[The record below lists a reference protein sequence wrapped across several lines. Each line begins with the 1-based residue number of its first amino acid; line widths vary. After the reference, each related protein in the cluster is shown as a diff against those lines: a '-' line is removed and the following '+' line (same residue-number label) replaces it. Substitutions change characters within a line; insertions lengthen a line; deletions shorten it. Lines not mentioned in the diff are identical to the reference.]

1 MDYLFVSI
9 VLLTWKG
16 KKSMLNSF
24 SKNRTIFV
32 ELSLPLFDNAQLE
45 DTFGLKRI
53 DPDFWYWYPC
63 TEIMPFLF
71 NLQLF
76 TVRSAVNC
84 CTLLHAAPD
93 DMHFRSSHV
102 MDSPPHFSINP
113 TLSMNS
119 GAPIDVT

>member
-24 SKNRTIFV
+24 SKKRTIFV
-32 ELSLPLFDNAQLE
+32 KLSLPLFDNAQLE

-76 TVRSAVNC
+76 TSGEKRSK
-84 CTLLHAAPD
+84 LLHAAA
-93 DMHFRSSHV
+93 RC
-102 MDSPPHFSINP
+102 
-113 TLSMNS
+113 TWWYALSQ
-119 GAPIDVT
+119 

>member
-24 SKNRTIFV
+24 SKKRTIFV

-76 TVRSAVNC
+76 TSGEKRSK
-84 CTLLHAAPD
+84 LLHTAARCTWW
-93 DMHFRSSHV
+93 FRSSHV
-102 MDSPPHFSINP
+102 MDSPPHFSNNP

-119 GAPIDVT
+119 EAPIDVT

>member
-24 SKNRTIFV
+24 SKKRTIFV

-76 TVRSAVNC
+76 TSGEKRSK
-84 CTLLHAAPD
+84 LLHAAPD

-102 MDSPPHFSINP
+102 MDSPPHFSNNP
-113 TLSMNS
+113 NLSMNS
-119 GAPIDVT
+119 EVPIDVT